1 MPTEESRLDDR
12 DTPRSAA
19 TFSRSTG
26 RLWVIGTALILGT
39 IAVASLD
46 IRAQYQTAINDHRR
60 ALTQLARVL
69 AEDTSRYTS
78 VVDLVLRDVQSRI
91 AERGILTAEQFRRDL
106 ASETIYDLLRTRV
119 RDLPQSSAI
128 GLIDATGRMVN
139 FSRAWPPPV
148 LNAHDRDFFQY
159 LATHDDPAP
168 YLGAVERG
176 RISDARVLFVAR
188 RIDGPH
194 GEFLGVIVGV
204 LDIADLTER
213 YQAVLTQAGKSIA
226 LLRRDGLVLARY
238 PNGNTAI
245 GRRLPPESAWYATVA
260 AGGGTFWSPGY
271 LGPGGPLL
279 VAASPVSDYGLVVD
293 VTIAQSVALAEW
305 RQRAIVTAVAVLGG
319 SIGIASLF
327 GIITAQFRRLQ
338 RAAEALRAGERRLRD
353 YAETASD
360 WFWEQDADLRFTWV
374 SADSPIRRP
383 EDTVG
388 QTRWERA
395 GADLSDP
402 SWAAHKADLEAK
414 RPFRDF
420 RYHRR
425 GRDGVL
431 HHVSISGN
439 PVYDDA
445 GRFIGYR
452 GTGRD
457 VTARMQAQAE
467 LREAKEQAEAASRVK
482 SEFLA
487 TMTHELRTPLNAIIG
502 FSELIRDQPVDGAAA
517 QQVEYA
523 KEINASGRQLL
534 AVINDVLELS
544 KIEAGR
550 YELSDEMVDLGEM
563 LRSGCAALAPRAA
576 DGQVRLICEAAG
588 GGVPSDALTGAPG
601 GAPAAAIVRADQR
614 AARQVVLN
622 VLDNAVKFTPAG
634 GTVTAQ
640 IEATGDG
647 GLAVV
652 VRDTGIGIEPVALR
666 HLFEP
671 FRQADSSITRR
682 FGGTGLGL
690 AIGRRLMLL
699 HGGTLAVDSAPGK
712 GTAVRIIFPRERVIA
727 PPGGQDD
734 PSPVGDAR
742 SA

>member
-1 MPTEESRLDDR
+1 M
-12 DTPRSAA
+12 
-19 TFSRSTG
+19 
-26 RLWVIGTALILGT
+26 IG
-39 IAVASLD
+39 VASLD
-46 IRAQYQTAINDHRR
+46 IRAQYQTAINNQRHT
-60 ALTQLARVL
+60 LTQLSRVL
-69 AEDTSRYTS
+69 AEDTSRYTR

-91 AERGILTAEQFRRDL
+91 AELGILTAEQFLRDL
-106 ASETIYDLLRTRV
+106 AGEAIYTMLSTRV
-119 RDLPQSSAI
+119 RDLPQASAI
-128 GLIDATGRMVN
+128 ALIDATGRMVN

-148 LNAHDRDFFQY
+148 LDARDRDFYQY
-159 LATHDDPAP
+159 FAAHDDTTP
-168 YLGAVERG
+168 YLGAVERS
-176 RISDARVLFVAR
+176 RVSDALTLFMAR

-194 GEFLGVIVGV
+194 GEFLGVVV
-204 LDIADLTER
+204 AALDVADLTGR
-213 YQAVLTQAGKSIA
+213 YQAVLTQAGEAIT

-238 PNGNTAI
+238 PNGEAAV
-245 GRRLPPESAWYATVA
+245 GQRLPPESGWYAAVS

-279 VAASPVSDYGLVVD
+279 VAASPVNDYGLVVD
-293 VTIAQSVALAEW
+293 VTIAQSVAVAEW
-305 RQRAIVTAVAVLGG
+305 RHRAIVTMAAVLAG

-327 GIITAQFRRLQ
+327 GVITAQFRRLQ
-338 RAAEALRAGERRLRD
+338 RAAEALRAGERRVRD
-353 YAETASD
+353 FAETGSD

-374 SADSPIRRP
+374 SADSPIRHP

-395 GADLSDP
+395 GADLTDP
-402 SWAAHKADLEAK
+402 SWAAHKVDLEAR

-420 RYHRR
+420 RYHRLD
-425 GRDGVL
+425 RDGLL

-457 VTARMQAQAE
+457 VTARMQAQEE
-467 LREAKEQAEAASRVK
+467 LRAAKEQAEAASHVK

-502 FSELIRDQPVDGAAA
+502 FSELIRDQPVVGTRAEH
-517 QQVEYA
+517 VEYA
-523 KEINASGRQLL
+523 KEINASGRHLL
-534 AVINDVLELS
+534 AMINDVLDLS

-550 YELSDEMVDLGEM
+550 YELSDEAVDLGEM
-563 LRSGCAALAPRAA
+563 LRSGCTALTPRAA
-576 DGQVRLICEAAG
+576 DGQVPLICEAAP
-588 GGVPSDALTGAPG
+588 GGVPSDLPGRAPGSAPGVAPG
-601 GAPAAAIVRADQR
+601 GAIVRADQR
-614 AARQVVLN
+614 AVRQVVLN

-634 GTVTAQ
+634 GTVTAR
-640 IEATGDG
+640 IEAASDG

-652 VRDTGIGIEPVALR
+652 VTDTGIGIEPVALR

-699 HGGTLAVDSAPGK
+699 HGGMLAVDSAPGK
-712 GTAVRIIFPRERVIA
+712 GTAVHIIFPRERVIA
-727 PPGGQDD
+727 TPGGQAQM
-734 PSPVGDAR
+734 SPAGGGQ
-742 SA
+742 SS